1 MVEVLFFDGTNHRGN
16 IFYWG
21 MISTSLYVQRIVLA
35 SHYYIICTGS
45 AFGQPAKGF
54 ESFLVSILENRMQ
67 VLHETRVYFG
77 STCKRFEGK
86 KRKKKKRE
94 KQGKEVWRTSG

>member
-45 AFGQPAKGF
+45 AFGQPAKGL
-54 ESFLVSILENRMQ
+54 ESFLVSILENRIQ
-67 VLHETRVYFG
+67 VLHETRVYLAPLV
-77 STCKRFEGK
+77 KDLKVK
-86 KRKKKKRE
+86 KEKKKKKGETR
-94 KQGKEVWRTSG
+94 